1 MQEKN
6 YFYLSGFIS
15 ISIYLAICAS
25 FLIYINAPKPKKYD
39 SAKTTVL
46 ELELISIKS
55 DKKRGTH
62 DLERIIETQAKEID
76 TLQTII
82 EIDRYTEQQLK
93 ERKQNENGKKKLDK
107 LLNK

>member
-1 MQEKN
+1 MTHAGMFEESELHNKLN
-6 YFYLSGFIS
+6 KLK
-15 ISIYLAICAS
+15 AEM
-25 FLIYINAPKPKKYD
+25 K
-39 SAKTTVL
+39 VL
-46 ELELISIKS
+46 KAET
-55 DKKRGTH
+55 KRGTH

-82 EIDRYTEQQLK
+82 EIDRYTEKQLK